1 MERTETTQRIIQR
14 LTVQSFAIKGFSFTF
29 VGLIGNI
36 LKDTSNIFLFTI
48 SVSSVFVFWYLDTY
62 YLRMERIYRVV
73 ENEYTQEKGL
83 AYKNYNFNESYVRVA
98 FSRTVWPVYLVQ
110 AVFVIILSLTTM
122 GII

>member
-1 MERTETTQRIIQR
+1 MKHLDLTQKIIQR

-36 LKDTSNIFLFTI
+36 LKDTSNIFLFII
-48 SVSSVFVFWYLDTY
+48 SVISVFVFWYLDTY

-83 AYKNYNFNESYVRVA
+83 TYKNYNLTESYVSVA
-98 FSRTVWPVYLVQ
+98 FSRTVWPIYLVQ
-110 AVFVIILSLTTM
+110 VVFVIVLSLTTM
-122 GII
+122 CVI

>member
-1 MERTETTQRIIQR
+1 MKYLDQTQKIIQR

-36 LKDTSNIFLFTI
+36 LKDTSNTFLISI
-48 SVSSVFVFWYLDTY
+48 SVISVFVFWYLDTY

-83 AYKNYNFNESYVRVA
+83 AYKNYDFTESYVGVA
-98 FSRTVWPVYLVQ
+98 FSKTIWPIYLVQ
-110 AVFVIILSLTTM
+110 TVFVIVLSLTTM